1 MMAGNAGNAVNELA
15 LPELYA
21 ELSKTG
27 PFCGRMFRPGGSVTM
42 ARALPACADGR
53 LAQGW

>member
-1 MMAGNAGNAVNELA
+1 MAGNAGNAVNELA

-27 PFCGRMFRPGGSVTM
+27 PFCGRQGGGVTM
-42 ARALPACADGR
+42 ARALPACADRR